1 MPQVRAAC
9 CKFQFYK
16 YCGNQREKSCQW
28 TNIILHFYLSV
39 LYSGT
44 FFHLSF
50 PRNFISSHLISFHF
64 ISYHLIL
71 SHLITSYHIKSYL
84 ISFHLIS
91 SHLVS
96 TYLISPIFLSLVLIL
111 FLANIAISCAYS
123 LSHLFL
129 IEGYILRD
137 PGHQES
143 ENALWKCARPM
154 I

>member
-1 MPQVRAAC
+1 M
-9 CKFQFYK
+9 
-16 YCGNQREKSCQW
+16 NQYHSSLLSFS
-28 TNIILHFYLSV
+28 IIFRNFLSFIV
-39 LYSGT
+39 PMK
-44 FFHLSF
+44 FHL
-50 PRNFISSHLISFHF
+50 ISSHLISFHF

-96 TYLISPIFLSLVLIL
+96 PYLISPIFLSLVLIL
-111 FLANIAISCAYS
+111 FLTNIAIYCAYS
-123 LSHLFL
+123 LSYLFL

-137 PGHQES
+137 PGHLES
-143 ENALWKCARPM
+143 ENALWRCARPM